1 MSKKKLMPLKN
12 CKNCIFY
19 CEGIENA
26 VCTQTNYIL
35 DFGFDG
41 EIPLNCPL
49 EEFNCPLEGEIYK
62 HFEDRFSNLL
72 DSFHELNK
80 EYWALKSKE
89 WPKCFHE
96 WLDGVEISGDDD
108 MLNFH
113 GIKPIYDLPIPF
125 AIFLNKEFGFD
136 NIYFDDELNTI
147 SVSKSDD

>member
-49 EEFNCPLEGEIYK
+49 EEFNCPLEGKIYQHLK
-62 HFEDRFSNLL
+62 NQYCDLL
-72 DSFHELNK
+72 ADFRELK
-80 EYWALKSKE
+80 KQYLALKSQEWSDDTKE
-89 WPKCFHE
+89 WLKNA
-96 WLDGVEISGDDD
+96 DITVYDTMISLAGAG
-108 MLNFH
+108 LA
-113 GIKPIYDLPIPF
+113 LPIELK
-125 AIFLNKEFGFD
+125 IFLKNEFGFNDVNFGD
-136 NIYFDDELNTI
+136 NVIYIL
-147 SVSKSDD
+147 KSDD